1 MKLIRNQTEDGT
13 CKYALVLLSKMQPA
27 ERDSIIHAAKIPAN
41 NILIGNES
49 PDSQFFVMKYKD
61 KFTASGLR
69 GYLWAVEKELEKMPA
84 SPERTNLEEYAV
96 EIAGEIEKAESVGC
110 KIPD

>member
-1 MKLIRNQTEDGT
+1 MKLIRNQTADGS
-13 CKYALVLLSKMQPA
+13 CKYALILLSKMQTE
-27 ERDSIIHAAKIPAN
+27 ERDSVMHAATVPGN
-41 NILIGNES
+41 HILIGNES
-49 PDSQFFVMKYKD
+49 PESQFFVMKYKD

-84 SPERTNLEEYAV
+84 SPERTALEEYAV
-96 EIAGEIEKAESVGC
+96 EIAGELEKAEKVGC